1 MWSSRRVEG
10 PTPALHTC
18 ITTAGGEAAQMGVNG
33 GGEYTFSSL
42 PLHCIHA
49 LPALLLTPSSLLSHS
64 VCSHSFQA
72 HAHAYTAVYLES
84 ALELGQVSPRE
95 VHSELLLIY
104 LHMALEEEREGE
116 ARWVLC

>member
-1 MWSSRRVEG
+1 MCCARPV
-10 PTPALHTC
+10 
-18 ITTAGGEAAQMGVNG
+18 
-33 GGEYTFSSL
+33 
-42 PLHCIHA
+42 
-49 LPALLLTPSSLLSHS
+49 
-64 VCSHSFQA
+64 QA

-116 ARWVLC
+116 ARWVQTEFTVNSLCVE